1 MNLSSLLSKSVMPPG
16 AVMPFAANSAPAGWL
31 TANGAAISRTTY
43 SALFAVIGGTY
54 GVGDGSTTFN
64 LPDLRGYFVRGS
76 GTNSDGVASGTFGA
90 RQADAYKS
98 HNHGGLTTAGNT
110 GGESADHAHYVSGTT
125 GGESAD
131 HAHYVSGTTS
141 SNGSHTHTQLGGG
154 SHDDGG
160 PNVTGSVTSGT
171 LSNIAANG
179 AHTHTF
185 AAWSGGRNTAHTHSF
200 AGWTGGRNTA
210 HTHSVQLGINFEG
223 SGETRPRNIPM
234 LYCIKF

>member
-1 MNLSSLLSKSVMPPG
+1 MNLSSIVSSNLLPAG

-131 HAHYVSGTTS
+131 HAHYVSGTTGIENAEHNHALTS
-141 SNGSHTHTQLGGG
+141 DGRVVDLNNSPGPGNNRNGGF
-154 SHDDGG
+154 DGG
-160 PNVTGSVTSGT
+160 QNVVSAQFTGPQRQ
-171 LSNIAANG
+171 NH
-179 AHTHTF
+179 AHGF
-185 AAWSGGRNTAHTHSF
+185 AAWS
-200 AGWTGGRNTA
+200 GGRNTA